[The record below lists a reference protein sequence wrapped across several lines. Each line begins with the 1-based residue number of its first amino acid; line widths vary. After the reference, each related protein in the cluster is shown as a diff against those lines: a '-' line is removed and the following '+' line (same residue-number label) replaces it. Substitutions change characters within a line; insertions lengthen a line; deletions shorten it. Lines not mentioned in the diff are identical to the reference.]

1 MEISFGMSESAAAD
15 PGWRGTDEGYQIKST
30 YDWND
35 NANGSNSWYRALYDV
50 DYDDVYR
57 DETNR
62 SYGFSARCVRD

>member
-1 MEISFGMSESAAAD
+1 MSESAAAD

-35 NANGSNSWYRALYDV
+35 NANGSNSWYRALVISYV
-50 DYDDVYR
+50 NVHRYNS
-57 DETNR
+57 NR